1 MRESTQ
7 SAGDDDLV
15 ADAVEVFRLLA
26 DETRVRLLCRLLDA
40 ELSVGEL
47 AERVQRPIPAVSQHL
62 ARLRRARAVATRR
75 EGNHIYY
82 RIANDH
88 ISQLVIDA
96 LRHSEHGRGGVP
108 RHHRQ
113 ETPAARAEAT
123 GPTG

>member
-7 SAGDDDLV
+7 SVGDDDLV

-88 ISQLVIDA
+88 I
-96 LRHSEHGRGGVP
+96 
-108 RHHRQ
+108 
-113 ETPAARAEAT
+113 
-123 GPTG
+123 